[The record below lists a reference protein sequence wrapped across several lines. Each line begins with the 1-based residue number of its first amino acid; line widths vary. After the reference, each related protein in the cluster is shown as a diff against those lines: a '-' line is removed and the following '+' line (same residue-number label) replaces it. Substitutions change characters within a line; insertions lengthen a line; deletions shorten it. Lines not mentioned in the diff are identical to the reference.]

1 MRLAEKISEV
11 PELYERREA
20 STATLLKET
29 GFLEAPDRLTV
40 EDVEQVLSKKPKLA
54 ERWLERGHD
63 QQIVGGWGIER
74 DHGQYRVQN
83 FGNGMHMRDAN
94 RPHAVAEFVVRYVR
108 FIGEVLRRTDSRP
121 SQAYRAGA
129 YRR

>member
-1 MRLAEKISEV
+1 MASQLAERIIEV

-29 GFLEAPDRLTV
+29 GFLEAPDALDVGDV
-40 EDVEQVLSKKPKLA
+40 EDALSQRPKLA
-54 ERWLERGHD
+54 EDWLKRGHD

-83 FGNGMHMRDAN
+83 FGSGMHMREPD
-94 RPHAVAEFVVRYVR
+94 RVHATAEFVVRYVR
-108 FIGEVLRRTDSRP
+108 FIGDVLRRTDPDGIRAQASR
-121 SQAYRAGA
+121 R
-129 YRR
+129 